1 MDYLQTVCVRLLG
14 SHPECPLR
22 LLFTPDRPV
31 RLLSDAYATINRIG
45 KKGSAVLKYG
55 WFFCVFRFSDAFY
68 ICILHDESAK
78 YLFLFDGDSVRL
90 YPSVVIWKYI

>member
-1 MDYLQTVCVRLLG
+1 M
-14 SHPECPLR
+14 
-22 LLFTPDRPV
+22 
-31 RLLSDAYATINRIG
+31 
-45 KKGSAVLKYG
+45 KYG